1 MYYNILI
8 NVSKGRTLCY
18 MDRVILIPAYQP
30 ADILVDFVK
39 ELKESSFETVVVDD
53 GGGAAFDEIF
63 NKVAELCTVIRYTPN
78 LGKGAALKAGF
89 KYIRENIPSARFVI
103 TADADGQHKIPDII
117 KVADALAS
125 SPENI
130 MVIGAR
136 HFENKVPL
144 RSKFGNTVTRFVYNV
159 LTRQKITD
167 TQTGLRGFH
176 VSMLPWLES
185 VEGDRY
191 EYEMNVLMAV
201 GENQIKITE
210 VKIETIYENDNSSS
224 HFRPFHDS
232 VRIYKTIFLASTP
245 LKYMASALLAFA
257 LNYGIY
263 ALLVWLLKPVV
274 AKYLFISTLVA
285 WVISSF
291 VNFSVNRSVVFRKKD
306 GYFAAFAGYYSLA
319 VIVYFV
325 KFGMTYVFV
334 NLLHISE
341 YIAMPISEVILFVV
355 NYFVQKLLIFGKK
368 KKIKAS
374 EKNV

>member
-1 MYYNILI
+1 
-8 NVSKGRTLCY
+8 
-18 MDRVILIPAYQP
+18 
-30 ADILVDFVK
+30 
-39 ELKESSFETVVVDD
+39 
-53 GGGAAFDEIF
+53 
-63 NKVAELCTVIRYTPN
+63 
-78 LGKGAALKAGF
+78 
-89 KYIRENIPSARFVI
+89 
-103 TADADGQHKIPDII
+103 
-117 KVADALAS
+117 
-125 SPENI
+125 
-130 MVIGAR
+130 
-136 HFENKVPL
+136 
-144 RSKFGNTVTRFVYNV
+144 
-159 LTRQKITD
+159 
-167 TQTGLRGFH
+167 
-176 VSMLPWLES
+176 
-185 VEGDRY
+185 
-191 EYEMNVLMAV
+191 
-201 GENQIKITE
+201 
-210 VKIETIYENDNSSS
+210 
-224 HFRPFHDS
+224 
-232 VRIYKTIFLASTP
+232 
-245 LKYMASALLAFA
+245 MASALLAFA

-274 AKYLFISTLVA
+274 EKYLFISTLVA